1 MRNCIK
7 KNTKNLRRANRM
19 SKISGDLI
27 REIES
32 RTDSKQLQEIAVE
45 LLDLI
50 GNDSSDEQLKT
61 SIARKVDRV
70 VREEEK

>member
-1 MRNCIK
+1 
-7 KNTKNLRRANRM
+7 M